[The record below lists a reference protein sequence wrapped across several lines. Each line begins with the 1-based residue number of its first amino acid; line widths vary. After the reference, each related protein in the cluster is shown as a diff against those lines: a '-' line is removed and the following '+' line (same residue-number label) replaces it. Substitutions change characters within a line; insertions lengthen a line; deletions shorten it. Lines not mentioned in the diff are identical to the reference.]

1 MMLTLLPEILLL
13 GLIVILFVQV
23 IARPGQDLAA
33 KWLPWACLGLLA
45 ATGTS
50 LSQTGLLFGKT
61 YQLDALS
68 QFIKLA
74 VAAGLFMAVANA
86 KGQATL
92 KEPMRT
98 DYYLLLCISAWGL
111 MLLASSVELMTIYI
125 ALEIS
130 SYALYAL
137 VPLRAGDK
145 RAAEAGIKYVLFGAA
160 ATAVSLYGFA
170 YITAAQHTTFLAEL
184 TTKEWDFVT
193 NPGALIGL
201 IMFLA
206 GFMYKLALFPFHFWC
221 PDVYQGA
228 SNETAA
234 YAATLPKL
242 GAVVI
247 LVRLASLLVP
257 GQPGMTILAILG
269 AVSMTFGNLSALVQ
283 DDVKRMLGYSSI
295 AHAGYVVIGLVA
307 GTAEGLASATF
318 YALVYVLMNLTCFWV
333 VCHLS
338 KDGRNMLYS
347 DLDGL
352 HQRSP
357 VFAFVL
363 AVAAFSLVGLP
374 PTAGFMG
381 KLFLLTSAWGHG
393 YDWLVIIAAL
403 NTAIS
408 IYFYLSLVRHAYTHD
423 PAPTVARAKEGG
435 LVLGTVFAG
444 LVLLLGIVPAPVYDL
459 AVKAGKALLP

>member
-1 MMLTLLPEILLL
+1 MILTLLPEALLL
-13 GLIVILFVQV
+13 LLIVVLFVQV
-23 IARPGQDLAA
+23 VRQPGQDLAA
-33 KWLPWACLGLLA
+33 RWLPWACLGVLA
-45 ATGTS
+45 ASGAS
-50 LSQTGLLFGKT
+50 IGQSALMFGNT
-61 YQLDALS
+61 YQIDPLS
-68 QFIKLA
+68 QFMKLA
-74 VAAGLFMAVANA
+74 ISIGLFIAVTNA
-86 KGQATL
+86 KNQSTL

-125 ALEIS
+125 SLEIS

-160 ATAVSLYGFA
+160 ATAISLYGFA
-170 YITAAQHTTFLAEL
+170 YITAAQHTTFLTEL
-184 TTKEWDFVT
+184 MTKPWDFAT

-201 IMFLA
+201 VMFMA

-234 YAATLPKL
+234 FAATLPKL
-242 GAVVI
+242 GAVVV
-247 LVRLASLLVP
+247 LVRLAALLVP
-257 GQPGMTILAILG
+257 GQAAMTILAILG
-269 AVSMTFGNLSALVQ
+269 AASMTFGNLSALAQ

-307 GTAEGLASATF
+307 GTAEGLASAAF
-318 YALVYVLMNLTCFWV
+318 YALVYILMNLTCFWV

-338 KDGRNMLYS
+338 KDGRNMRYD

-357 VFAFVL
+357 ALAFVL

-381 KLFLLTSAWGHG
+381 KLFLLTAAWGHG

-423 PAPTVARAKEGG
+423 PAAEPAPAKDGG
-435 LVLGTVFAG
+435 MMLGTVFAAVI
-444 LVLLLGIVPAPVYDL
+444 LFIGILPAPVYDL
-459 AVKAGKALLP
+459 AIKAGKALLP

>member
-1 MMLTLLPEILLL
+1 MILTLLPEALLL
-13 GLIVILFVQV
+13 LLIVVLFVQV
-23 IARPGQDLAA
+23 VRQPGQDLAA
-33 KWLPWACLGLLA
+33 TWLPWACLGVLA
-45 ATGTS
+45 ASGAS
-50 LSQTGLLFGKT
+50 NGQSALVFGNT
-61 YQLDALS
+61 YQIDPLS
-68 QFIKLA
+68 QFMKLA
-74 VAAGLFMAVANA
+74 IAIGLFIAVTNA
-86 KGQATL
+86 RNQATL

-125 ALEIS
+125 SLEIS

-137 VPLRAGDK
+137 IPLRAGDK

-160 ATAVSLYGFA
+160 ATAISLYGFA
-170 YITAAQHTTFLAEL
+170 YITAAQQTTFLAEL
-184 TTKEWDFVT
+184 MTKPWDFAT

-201 IMFLA
+201 VMFMA

-234 YAATLPKL
+234 FAATLPKI
-242 GAVVI
+242 GAVVV
-247 LVRLASLLVP
+247 LVRLAALLVP
-257 GQPGMTILAILG
+257 GQAAMTILAILA
-269 AVSMTFGNLSALVQ
+269 AVSMTFGNLSALAQ

-307 GTAEGLASATF
+307 GTTDGLASATF
-318 YALVYVLMNLTCFWV
+318 YALVYILMNLTCFWV

-338 KDGRNMLYS
+338 KDGRNMHYA

-352 HQRSP
+352 HRRSP
-357 VFAFVL
+357 ALAFVL

-381 KLFLLTSAWGHG
+381 KLFLLTAAWGHG

-423 PAPTVARAKEGG
+423 PAAEPAPAKDGG
-435 LVLGTVFAG
+435 MVLGTVFAA
-444 LVLLLGIVPAPVYDL
+444 VILLLGIMPAPVYDL
-459 AVKAGKALLP
+459 AVKAGQALLP

>member
-1 MMLTLLPEILLL
+1 MIMTLLPEALLL
-13 GLIVILFVQV
+13 LLIIVLFVQV
-23 IARPGQDLAA
+23 VRKPGQDTAASWLPIACLAILAA
-33 KWLPWACLGLLA
+33 AGASLG
-45 ATGTS
+45 
-50 LSQTGLLFGKT
+50 QTGLLFGKT
-61 YQLDALS
+61 YQIDPLS
-68 QFIKLA
+68 QFMKLA
-74 VAAGLFMAVANA
+74 ISAGLFIAVTNA

-92 KEPMRT
+92 KEPMRA

-111 MLLASSVELMTIYI
+111 MMLASSVELMTIYI

-137 VPLRAGDK
+137 IPLRAGDK
-145 RAAEAGIKYVLFGAA
+145 QAAEAGIKYVLFGAA
-160 ATAVSLYGFA
+160 ATAISLYGFA
-170 YITAAQHTTFLAEL
+170 YIVAAQHTTFLSEL
-184 TTKEWDFVT
+184 LAKQWDFVA
-193 NPGALIGL
+193 NPGALVGL
-201 IMFLA
+201 IMFMA

-234 YAATLPKL
+234 FAATLPKI
-242 GAVVI
+242 GAVVV
-247 LVRLASLLVP
+247 LVRLSALLVP
-257 GQPGMTILAILG
+257 GQPAMTILAIL
-269 AVSMTFGNLSALVQ
+269 AAISMTFGNLSALAQ

-295 AHAGYVVIGLVA
+295 AHAGYVIIGLVA
-307 GTAEGLASATF
+307 GTTDGLASASF
-318 YALVYVLMNLTCFWV
+318 YALVYILMNLTCFWV

-338 KDGRNMLYS
+338 KDGRNLLYS

-352 HQRSP
+352 HQRNP
-357 VFAFVL
+357 ALAFVL
-363 AVAAFSLVGLP
+363 AIAAFSLVGLP

-381 KLFLLTSAWGHG
+381 KLFLLTAAWGHG

-423 PAPTVARAKEGG
+423 PAAEPVAAKDGG
-435 LVLGTVFAG
+435 AMLGTAFAA
-444 LVLLLGIVPAPVYDL
+444 VLLIMGIVPTPVYEL

>member
-1 MMLTLLPEILLL
+1 MTLALLPEILLL
-13 GLIVILFVQV
+13 GLIVLIFCLVV
-23 IARPGQDLAA
+23 AKPGKDVAGTWLPVGCLAVLAA
-33 KWLPWACLGLLA
+33 AGASLGQSA
-45 ATGTS
+45 
-50 LSQTGLLFGKT
+50 LLFGGT
-61 YQLDALS
+61 YQVDPLS
-68 QFIKLA
+68 QFMK
-74 VAAGLFMAVANA
+74 MAVALGLFIAVTNSR
-86 KGQATL
+86 GQATL
-92 KEPMRT
+92 KDEVRA
-98 DYYLLLCISAWGL
+98 DYSMLLCLSAWGL
-111 MLLASSVELMTIYI
+111 MLLASAVELMTIYI
-125 ALEIS
+125 SLEIS

-137 VPLRAGDK
+137 IPLRAGDK

-170 YITAAQHTTFLAEL
+170 YITASQHTTFLAEL
-184 TTKEWDFVT
+184 TTKQWDFAT
-193 NPGALIGL
+193 NPGALVGL
-201 IMFLA
+201 IMFMA

-221 PDVYQGA
+221 PDVYQGT

-257 GQPGMTILAILG
+257 GQPGMTILAVLG

-295 AHAGYVVIGLVA
+295 AHAGYVTIGLVA
-307 GTAEGLASATF
+307 GTAEGLASASF
-318 YALVYVLMNLTCFWV
+318 YALVYILMNLTCFWV

-338 KDGRNMLYS
+338 KDGRNMRYA

-381 KLFLLTSAWGHG
+381 KLFLLTAAWGRG

-423 PAPTVARAKEGG
+423 PSSASETKNSG
-435 LVLGTVFAG
+435 LALGTLFAA
-444 LVLLLGIVPAPVYDL
+444 VLLALGILPGPVYEL
-459 AVKAGKALLP
+459 AAQAGKSLLP

>member
-1 MMLTLLPEILLL
+1 MIITLLPETLLL
-13 GLIVILFVQV
+13 LLIVVLFVMV
-23 IARPGQDLAA
+23 VRRPGQDVAGTWLPMACLAVLAA
-33 KWLPWACLGLLA
+33 AGVSLGQSALVFG
-45 ATGTS
+45 GTY
-50 LSQTGLLFGKT
+50 KV
-61 YQLDALS
+61 DALS
-68 QFIKLA
+68 QFMKMAIGL
-74 VAAGLFMAVANA
+74 GLFMAVTNA
-86 KGQATL
+86 RNQATL
-92 KEPMRT
+92 KEPLRA
-98 DYYLLLCISAWGL
+98 DYYLLLCTSAWGL

-125 ALEIS
+125 SLEIS
-130 SYALYAL
+130 SYSLYAL
-137 VPLRAGDK
+137 IPLRAGDR

-184 TTKEWDFVT
+184 ADRSWDFAA
-193 NPGALIGL
+193 NRGAVVGL
-201 IMFLA
+201 VMFMA

-234 YAATLPKL
+234 FAATLPKL
-242 GAVVI
+242 GAVVV

-257 GQPGMTILAILG
+257 GQPVMTILAILG

-283 DDVKRMLGYSSI
+283 KDVKRMLGYSSI
-295 AHAGYVVIGLVA
+295 AHAGYVTIGLVA
-307 GTAEGLASATF
+307 GTAEGLASAAF
-318 YALVYVLMNLTCFWV
+318 YALVYMLMNLTCFWV

-338 KDGRNMLYS
+338 RDGRNMEYE

-357 VFAFVL
+357 ILAFVL

-381 KLFLLTSAWGHG
+381 KLFLLTATWGHG

-423 PAPTVARAKEGG
+423 PSATPVPSKDGG
-435 LVLGTVFAG
+435 LALGTVFAG
-444 LVLLLGIVPAPVYDL
+444 LVLFLGVLPAPVYDL
-459 AVKAGKALLP
+459 AVKAGQALLP

>member
-1 MMLTLLPEILLL
+1 MTLVLLPEILLL
-13 GLIVILFVQV
+13 GLVVLLFILVV
-23 IARPGQDLAA
+23 ARPGKDVAGA
-33 KWLPWACLGLLA
+33 WLPAACLAVLVA
-45 ATGTS
+45 AGAS
-50 LSQTGLLFGKT
+50 LGQTALFFGNT
-61 YQLDALS
+61 YQVDPLS
-68 QFIKLA
+68 QFMKLA
-74 VAAGLFMAVANA
+74 VALGLFIAVTNA
-86 KGQATL
+86 RNQSTL
-92 KEPMRT
+92 KDAVKA
-98 DYYLLLCISAWGL
+98 DYYMLLCLSAWGL
-111 MLLASSVELMTIYI
+111 MLLASSVEMMTIYI
-125 ALEIS
+125 SLEIS
-130 SYALYAL
+130 SYSLYAL

-170 YITAAQHTTFLAEL
+170 YITASQHTTFLAEL
-184 TTKEWDFVT
+184 MTKNWDFAT
-193 NPGALIGL
+193 NPGALVGL
-201 IMFLA
+201 VMFMA

-221 PDVYQGA
+221 PDVYQGT

-295 AHAGYVVIGLVA
+295 AHAGYVIIGLVA

-318 YALVYVLMNLTCFWV
+318 YALVYIIMNLTCFWV
-333 VCHLS
+333 VCHLA

-357 VFAFVL
+357 ALAFVL

-381 KLFLLTSAWGHG
+381 KLFLLTAAWGHG

-423 PAPTVARAKEGG
+423 PAAAPAAAKDGG
-435 LVLGTVFAG
+435 ALLGTAFAAILLIMG
-444 LVLLLGIVPAPVYDL
+444 LVPAPVYDL